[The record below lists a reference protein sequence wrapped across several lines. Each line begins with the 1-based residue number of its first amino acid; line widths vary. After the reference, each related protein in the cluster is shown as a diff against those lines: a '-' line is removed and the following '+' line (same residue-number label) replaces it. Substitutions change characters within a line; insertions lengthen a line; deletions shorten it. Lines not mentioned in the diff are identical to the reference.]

1 MNANQMTSKGT
12 PRRLALRPQEAAAAL
27 GISPRKLWQL
37 TADGEV
43 PCVRLGSGNRGAVLY
58 AVSDLE
64 AWLQNRSE
72 TVKTAAND

>member
-1 MNANQMTSKGT
+1 VKTEFDLEKG
-12 PRRLALRPQEAAAAL
+12 RLALRPKEAAAAL

-43 PCVRLGSGNRGAVLY
+43 PCVRLGGGNRGAVLY

-64 AWLQNRSE
+64 AWLQKRSGRVNSLA
-72 TVKTAAND
+72 TS